1 MYRPVLQRAL
11 ALTTHLRRICTTKH
25 PVVGITSDKTTTG
38 RAATQVS
45 GASPVDTD
53 PQPQEKISR
62 KAESR
67 LRNLEVLKRKGKA
80 LHPNQLNAKLDS
92 QRGVEM
98 FLDMENGAGVRRTGR
113 AWKASELRLKSF
125 DDLHRLWYIL
135 VIERNVLL
143 TERAWCKTNGRHWS
157 NGMSNLYKVRHSM
170 ARVKAVIAER
180 VRAIRAQRAR
190 DALHSEVAGLSDTN
204 DEAREELPD
213 NEQQVAQDGT
223 NTESDPVGDVETG
236 IDDQQ
241 TVKKEGQHKNV
252 NKNWSWKRRNETSKS
267 GTPLYI

>member
-1 MYRPVLQRAL
+1 MNRTVFQRAL
-11 ALTTHLRRICTTKH
+11 AFTTHLRRMCTTKH
-25 PVVGITSDKTTTG
+25 PVVGITSDKATTA
-38 RAATQVS
+38 RAATEVL
-45 GASPVDTD
+45 GASPVDTG
-53 PQPQEKISR
+53 PEPQEKISR

-67 LRNLEVLKRKGKA
+67 LRNLEVLKRKGKS
-80 LHPNQLNAKLDS
+80 LHPNQSQAKLDS

-98 FLDMENGAGVRRTGR
+98 FLDMDNGAGVRRTGR

-180 VRAIRAQRAR
+180 VRAIRVQRAR
-190 DALHSEVAGLSDTN
+190 EALHSEVVGPSITN
-204 DEAREELPD
+204 DEANEQLSD
-213 NEQQVAQDGT
+213 SEQQVAQDGT
-223 NTESDPVGDVETG
+223 DTESDPVRNVETG
-236 IDDQQ
+236 TGDEQ